1 MELAQIR
8 YFIAAA
14 QFQNLSKAARVLNI
28 TQPALSKSISK
39 LEDELEI
46 SLFER
51 SGKSVALNECGERF
65 LEYAI
70 NSIKALDDAVDSVKN
85 QTAAP
90 ALYIGLLIHSE
101 RFMRCFG
108 EYTKMNP
115 SISFRLEY
123 LDIAPYS
130 FDTNEFDMLLY
141 PQDQLFHKYNG
152 DVIYSDPYVMAV
164 SKLNPLSHKK
174 VVRLN
179 DAAAQ
184 RIVFLKHANKLFDLP
199 YHLCVSLDIHSSD
212 SIYTNSCEIQ
222 RWLVANN
229 IGVSLIPKGGAGVYA
244 ADSEISLLPVDDE
257 GLKQNI
263 MIGFKRE
270 KHLSDVGKQ
279 YASFVKEYFKI

>member
-46 SLFER
+46 PLFER

-70 NSIKALDDAVDSVKN
+70 NSIKELDDAVDSVKN
-85 QTAAP
+85 QAAAP
-90 ALYIGLLIHSE
+90 ALYLGLLVHSE
-101 RFMRCFG
+101 RFMRCLG
-108 EYTKMNP
+108 EFTKMNP
-115 SISFRLEY
+115 GVSFELEH
-123 LDIAPYS
+123 LEIAPYS

-141 PQDQLFHKYNG
+141 PQDQLFHKYKG
-152 DVIYSDPYVMAV
+152 DLIYSDPYVMAV
-164 SKLNPLSHKK
+164 SRSNPLSNKEI
-174 VVRLN
+174 VRIN

-184 RIVFLKHANKLFDLP
+184 RIIFLKHANKLFDLP
-199 YHLCVSLDIHSSD
+199 YHLCVSLDIHLSD
-212 SIYTNSCEIQ
+212 SIFTNSCEMQ

-229 IGVSLIPKGGAGVYA
+229 IGISFIPKGGAGVYA
-244 ADSEISLLPVDDE
+244 ADPEINLLPVDDE

-270 KHLSDVGKQ
+270 KHLSDVGMRF
-279 YASFVKEYFKI
+279 ASYVREYFMI